1 MEENDFWVKPD
12 EIPRDIL
19 NRLDELNAEGLSAE
33 PYGLRVYTIDSMN
46 TNFPNPFF
54 AISEGNEPENEDVAG
69 VLEESLH
76 TILGAGGTPE
86 DVSRIMGLVKES
98 ELEPDSYEMESHTSI
113 DLGYCVPGSISS
125 YEAVPES
132 IIKAISHDS
141 RPQDRQASLK
151 SIAKESRDASAMLSD
166 RPEPAGRESAKN
178 EVSI

>member
-113 DLGYCVPGSISS
+113 DLGYCVPGSITS

-132 IIKAISHDS
+132 AINKARRSIS
-141 RPQDRQASLK
+141 QDRQTSLK
-151 SIAKESRDASAMLSD
+151 SIAEESRDASTALSGHAMPEG
-166 RPEPAGRESAKN
+166 REPAKSEI
-178 EVSI
+178 SI